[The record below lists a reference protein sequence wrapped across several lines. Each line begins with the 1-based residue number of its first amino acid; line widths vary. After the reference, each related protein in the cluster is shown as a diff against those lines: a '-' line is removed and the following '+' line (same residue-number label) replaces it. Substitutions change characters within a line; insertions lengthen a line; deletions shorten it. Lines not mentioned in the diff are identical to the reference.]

1 MTRECQRCK
10 SYRILQIQAKCK
22 DMCSAELQ
30 VDPANKLEAHAVY
43 HDGYVPHA
51 LGIGGGDYIEFEVC
65 LNCGQMQGKYPIAP
79 VECESVNV
87 CDVCEYEWRPKL
99 DAREISCPRCVGECE
114 E

>member
-1 MTRECQRCK
+1 M
-10 SYRILQIQAKCK
+10 
-22 DMCSAELQ
+22 SALQ
-30 VDPANKLEAHAVY
+30 VVQDPASRIEANAVY
-43 HDGYVPHA
+43 HDGYVPRA

-79 VECESVNV
+79 VECESVSV

-99 DAREISCPRCVGECE
+99 DAREINCPRCAGECE